1 VSVPTTHSS
10 HPIPRRAH
18 LIRRRTLTRSL
29 GIVLLSA
36 IVLFLLSEALSSYN
50 DLQLANGAYYFAVL
64 AGLTLLT
71 GLSGQISLGHGALM
85 AVGAYTVALL
95 IGNEHWPALGAL
107 MAAAATTA
115 VVGVLVGAAATRLR
129 GPYLAGVTLAFAV
142 GLPALAGKYPSTFG
156 GANGLVINPPTPPSW
171 LGQSFPLERWEAWI
185 ACAGALVVLFAIY
198 NLMHSA
204 LGRALEAVRDD
215 EIAASLCG
223 LRVAR
228 LQTLAF
234 VISAACAGLAG
245 GLLALVL
252 GLAAPGAFTLGLS
265 LALLTGVVLGG
276 LGSILGAI
284 WGAALLVL
292 LPIWST
298 DIARSFSF
306 STNVT
311 NNLPLAVYGL
321 VLILAMLLWPSGLQG
336 AIGVLSLR
344 VSTWVK
350 RHMSAG
356 ATAGGVGGGGA
367 DRDGGAGR
375 EQAAAAV
382 PHRLGDVR
390 RRK

>member
-1 VSVPTTHSS
+1 MSVPAMRSLHLSA
-10 HPIPRRAH
+10 RRSR
-18 LIRRRTLTRSL
+18 LLPRRTLTRSL
-29 GIVLLSA
+29 TLTLIAAV
-36 IVLFLLSEALSSYN
+36 VLFLVSEALSSYN

-85 AVGAYTVALL
+85 AVGAYAVALL
-95 IGNEHWPALGAL
+95 IGNEHWPVLAALI
-107 MAAAATTA
+107 AAAGTTA

-142 GLPALAGKYPSTFG
+142 GLPALADKYPSTFG

-198 NLMHSA
+198 NLAHSSV
-204 LGRALEAVRDD
+204 GRSLRAVRDD

-234 VISAACAGLAG
+234 IISAACAGLAG
-245 GLLALVL
+245 GLLTLVL
-252 GLAAPGAFTLGLS
+252 QLAAPGAFTLSLS

-292 LPIWST
+292 LPIWSN
-298 DIARSFSF
+298 DVAHSLSL

-311 NNLPLAVYGL
+311 NNLPLAIYGL

-336 AIGVLSLR
+336 ALDLLALR
-344 VSTWVK
+344 VSTWM
-350 RHMSAG
+350 RSRMSAR
-356 ATAGGVGGGGA
+356 ATAGGG
-367 DRDGGAGR
+367 DAGR
-375 EQAAAAV
+375 EQAARSRGAS
-382 PHRLGDVR
+382 PPQGHQEEEVR
-390 RRK
+390 